1 MPRAVAASST
11 ALRARRRASARSRLW
26 SRLAALAILCAL
38 IGVGLGFLFAGSS
51 DKLAKG
57 TQVSGLDLG
66 GLTPAAAARLLETR
80 SAKLATVPVTFTA
93 GARTFR
99 LTPRRLGVVVDWRA
113 TVAKAART
121 GDGFGLVRGY
131 KRLGLEFFPQ
141 DLAPQAQAYEAGLS
155 YQLDLLAAAINAPHR
170 EARLVRRG
178 LHVSIAP
185 GSTGRLLDRAG
196 ARAVIVAALAGF
208 SRAPVALPVVSDPPK
223 VTVQSLAAAQ
233 RAATQVIAAPLTVV
247 AGPTRL
253 RIPRWRLATILHLPT
268 GNGTTLSFTG
278 PAADRYFAR
287 LERNLDRAPKDAG
300 FAVNAS
306 GTVRVLPASAGIALD
321 VPQSAARMLAAAE
334 QSTDR
339 VAHLA
344 LSEQQPQ
351 RSTVQAQAMGI
362 TGTVATYET
371 FYGGDP
377 NRIHNVQLVAHLVD
391 GKLIAPGETFSFNGA
406 TGERSAEKG
415 FLEAPV
421 IINGELQTG
430 LGGGVC
436 QVSTTVFNAA
446 YEAGLPIVERTNHAL
461 YISHYPLG
469 RDATV
474 NYPDV
479 DLKFSNDTGHWL
491 LLRTFVGTSSL
502 TVGLYGTSPHRRV
515 ESIGAPLRVVAPPP
529 VQKTVDA
536 TLAPGAVEVD
546 DSGVPAQ
553 TTSVERKVYTAEGKL
568 LSDQTWYSSYRAEPK
583 VVRVGPP
590 KPKQTK
596 KPTTTT
602 TTTTPTTTTPPGGP
616 H

>member
-11 ALRARRRASARSRLW
+11 ALRTRRRSSARLRLW
-26 SRLAALAILCAL
+26 TRLGLLGGIIGLVALAL
-38 IGVGLGFLFAGSS
+38 GLVFAGSA
-51 DKLAKG
+51 DKLASG
-57 TQVSGLDLG
+57 TRVSGIDVG
-66 GLTPAAAARLLETR
+66 GLTPAAAQQLLER
-80 SAKLATVPVTFTA
+80 RAAKLANVPVAFTA
-93 GARTFR
+93 GGKTFR
-99 LTPRRLGVVVDWRA
+99 LTPRRLGVEVDWAA
-113 TVAKAART
+113 TVARARRQ
-121 GDGFGLVRGY
+121 GGGFGVVRGY
-131 KRLGLEFFPQ
+131 KRLGLAFFPE
-141 DLAPQAQAYEAGLS
+141 DLAPRSHAYNPGLN
-155 YQLDLLAAAINAPHR
+155 YELGLLARAVDAPHR

-178 LHVSIAP
+178 LHVTIAP
-185 GSTGRLLDRAG
+185 GSTGRALDRAA
-196 ARAVIVAALAGF
+196 ARAVIVNALASF
-208 SRAPVALPVVSDPPK
+208 SRAPVALPVRSDPPS
-223 VTVQSLAAAQ
+223 VTVFSLAAAQ
-233 RAATQVIAAPLTVV
+233 RAATQVIAAPITVV

-268 GNGTTLSFTG
+268 GSDTRLSFTG
-278 PAADRYFAR
+278 AAADRYFGL
-287 LERNLDRAPKDAG
+287 LERNIDRAPKDAG

-306 GTVRVLPASAGIALD
+306 GAVRVIPASPGLGLD
-321 VPQSAARMLAAAE
+321 VPRSAARMLAAAE
-334 QSTDR
+334 QSTNR
-339 VAHLA
+339 VAQLA
-344 LSEQQPQ
+344 LSERQPQ
-351 RSTVQAQAMGI
+351 RSTVQATAMGI

-371 FYGGDP
+371 FYGGEA

-491 LLRTFVGTSSL
+491 LLRTFVGSSSL

-515 ESIGAPLRVVAPPP
+515 ESTTAPLRVVAPPP
-529 VQKTVDA
+529 VEKTVDA
-536 TLAPGAVEVD
+536 TLAPGSTAVD

-553 TTSVERKVYTAEGKL
+553 ATSVERKVYTQAGKL

-583 VVRVGPP
+583 VIRVGPK
-590 KPKQTK
+590 KPKQPK
-596 KPTTTT
+596 KPA
-602 TTTTPTTTTPPGGP
+602 TTPPGLPGGP